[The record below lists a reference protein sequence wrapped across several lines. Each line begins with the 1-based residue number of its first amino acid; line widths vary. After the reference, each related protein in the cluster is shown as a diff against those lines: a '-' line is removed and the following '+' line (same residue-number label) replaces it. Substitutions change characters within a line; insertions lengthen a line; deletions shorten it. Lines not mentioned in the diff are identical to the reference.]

1 MQTHPMRIARF
12 SDFGF
17 DVVPI
22 GLSQELEGEPAI
34 AFTIAMSDTA
44 LRKAWGLLK
53 LRQVP
58 GVDYAISV
66 HRATA

>member
-1 MQTHPMRIARF
+1 MQIHPMWTARF

-22 GLSQELEGEPAI
+22 RLSQELDGEPVI

-44 LRKAWGLLK
+44 LRKPWRLLK

-58 GVDYAISV
+58 GVDYATSV